1 MQQANLCGE
10 RRQFFFIDGSLIN
23 GVRNGEVD
31 EFAAKDYH
39 ILAQWIHTMPKN
51 RQKTGSS

>member
-39 ILAQWIHTMPKN
+39 ILAQ
-51 RQKTGSS
+51 